1 MRRRKFI
8 KDTLTGLP
16 LIILTPSLFS
26 SCRKEDV
33 DIEPNGKTVLVIGAG
48 ISGLAAARKLKQNGF
63 DVIVLEAQNKVGG
76 RVRTDRTPGV
86 AFDEGASWIHGPNG
100 NPIESLAEQSG
111 AATFLTDDDSVKVF
125 DTNGL
130 AYSDSVLTNSEDQ
143 FNSALNAVEDAGTA
157 TQSFEQVFNALYP
170 TQADNRL
177 WKYMLSAYLEFNT
190 GGDVSELSSRYFYD
204 DEEFSGKDVI
214 VTNGYDKVT
223 DFLAQDLDVRLNT
236 RVNAIDYSENKV
248 RVTANGETLEGE
260 YAIISVPLGVLQNN
274 IISFTPNLP
283 AEKTTAI
290 SNLKMG
296 NVNKFLLVWD
306 SAFWDTSLQ
315 YIGYTPAIK
324 GKFNYFLNVKK
335 FTPANA
341 LMTFAFGNY
350 ATQTEAMTD
359 AQIAGEIMQHLKVI
373 YGNNIPDPI
382 DIRRTKWKQNEN
394 SFGAYSF
401 PANGATPNDF
411 DQLAKAVNNNL
422 FFAGEHTERAY
433 KGTVHGAY
441 LSGIREA
448 DKIID
453 LQ

>member
-433 KGTVHGAY
+433 RGTVHGAY